1 MPTREELY
9 TGSRTVRP
17 TLQHLRGFGSA
28 VSSLSGTV
36 SRLRTDVPSA
46 DADAPDEASY
56 MLTTRGADQG
66 GRSGTCL
73 KPLSLLS
80 GRPGQPGSGSRRR
93 VAWESR
99 DPAAPCAIVRPWGA
113 HAIKG
118 WVLNPDDPRA
128 PSSQV
133 WASMTEEERAEVVA
147 SLPAEPPALQLMGEG
162 DVHYDATDEA
172 RKALRRLFGHR
183 GRSVYVGTGMTV
195 YYPDESPFSP
205 DIFAV
210 LDVETHAR
218 RSWVVA
224 KEGRGLDFVLEVC
237 VSGDRSKDTVRNVVL
252 YASLGI
258 REYFVLLPER
268 QVLLGH
274 RLGDNDRYVA
284 LAPHHGRLASQ
295 VLDLELALDAGKV
308 RFFTQGAPLPFQQEL
323 VD

>member
-1 MPTREELY
+1 M
-9 TGSRTVRP
+9 
-17 TLQHLRGFGSA
+17 
-28 VSSLSGTV
+28 
-36 SRLRTDVPSA
+36 
-46 DADAPDEASY
+46 
-56 MLTTRGADQG
+56 
-66 GRSGTCL
+66 
-73 KPLSLLS
+73 
-80 GRPGQPGSGSRRR
+80 
-93 VAWESR
+93 
-99 DPAAPCAIVRPWGA
+99 GA

-128 PSSQV
+128 PSAAV
-133 WASMTEEERAEVVA
+133 WALMTEDERAEVVA

-172 RKALRRLFGHR
+172 RKGLRRLFGHR

-210 LDVETHAR
+210 LDVETHPR
-218 RSWVVA
+218 KSWVVA

-268 QVLLGH
+268 QVLFGH
-274 RLGDNDRYVA
+274 RLGDNSRYVA
-284 LAPHHGRLASQ
+284 LAPHHGRLPSE

-323 VD
+323 VDRLEAATDAQLARVAELEEALETEGRAREDAERARDEERRAREEAERQLGEAREALARLTGKRP